1 MRKGTTVDKMVFSC
15 FYSNGKQTIPAK
27 RTLALLLIP
36 ILFLSAA
43 SVGARSY
50 ELTKKAGE
58 YEAEVRMDR
67 NPPSLGDNNIEIE
80 IKDAGGKPV
89 TEAKVLVNYYMPPMP
104 RMAPMN
110 YITDAKLKG
119 EKYRATM
126 NFIMSGPWIIAVKIT
141 RAGKTSTAKFNVDAQ

>member
-1 MRKGTTVDKMVFSC
+1 MPSQR
-15 FYSNGKQTIPAK
+15 I
-27 RTLALLLIP
+27 LALLLILLL
-36 ILFLSAA
+36 ILSAA
-43 SVGARSY
+43 SAGARNY
-50 ELTKKAGE
+50 ELRRKVGD

-80 IKDAGGKPV
+80 IKDTGGKPL

-119 EKYRATM
+119 EKYKATM
-126 NFIMSGPWIIAVKIT
+126 NFIMSGPWVIAIKINH
-141 RAGKTSTAKFNVDAQ
+141 AGKTSTAKFNVDAQ